1 MDKLVVKGRNRLR
14 GEVTVSGAKNA
25 AVAVIP
31 AAVMAGGVS
40 ILENLP
46 CSEDVRNICA
56 TIDKKGG
63 T

>member
-40 ILENLP
+40 IVLRTCGTSAQRL
-46 CSEDVRNICA
+46 
-56 TIDKKGG
+56 KK
-63 T
+63 